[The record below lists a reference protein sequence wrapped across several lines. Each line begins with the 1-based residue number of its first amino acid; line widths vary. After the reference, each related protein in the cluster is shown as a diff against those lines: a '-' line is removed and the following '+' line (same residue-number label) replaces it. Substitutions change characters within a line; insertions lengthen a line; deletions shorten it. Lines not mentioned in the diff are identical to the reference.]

1 MNAILIAMVLL
12 GQGAFVVRDTLPN
25 GLVVAVARKE
35 GLPLFRAILAF
46 RAGALYDPEG
56 KAGTAYILK
65 DLFEQGPEGMTSTE
79 LAYAIEGLGGEIGAR
94 VSYNDLRIS
103 LGVLSAHADSALSIL
118 SRVAERP
125 AFRPED
131 FQKLK
136 RRALSRLQQVYSD
149 PNRVVNRHFRKALYG
164 DHPLGRPIE
173 GDESSLEAITL
184 EDVRDFY
191 DRFCSPNNAVLV
203 IVSDVDQAKV
213 LEMVRRH
220 FSNWAPGNVEVP
232 SVPSPSPVKGKY
244 VEVIDM
250 DVNQSYIS
258 LGHLGLRRSN
268 PDYNGVRIMN
278 YILGGG
284 AFASR
289 FFKIVRNERG
299 LAYSA
304 YSYFEAGSRFPGYF
318 IAHLETS
325 VDNTS
330 DAVDLVIK
338 LIRDMKD
345 KGVKS
350 EELEDAKAY
359 FKGSLPRMTETYDR
373 LAHAILF
380 GELQG
385 LPDRYWEKD
394 VEEIQNMSVDY
405 VGEMA
410 RKYLDPEN
418 FVLVIVSDT
427 SKLKLEIP
435 GVSPE
440 EIHYVEIK

>member
-1 MNAILIAMVLL
+1 MNALLLALVLC
-12 GQGAFVVRDTLPN
+12 GQGTFIVRDTLPN
-25 GLVVAVARKE
+25 GLVVVAARKE
-35 GLPLFRAILAF
+35 GLPLFRALLAF
-46 RAGALYDPEG
+46 RAGALYDPAG

-65 DLFEQGPEGMTSTE
+65 DLFQQGPEGMTSTE
-79 LAYAIEGLGGEIGAR
+79 LAYAIEGLGGEIGSR

-103 LGVLSAHADSALSIL
+103 LGVLSPHADSALSIL
-118 SRVAERP
+118 ARVVSKP
-125 AFRPED
+125 ALRPED

-149 PNRVVNRHFRKALYG
+149 PNRVVSRHFRRALYG
-164 DHPLGRPIE
+164 EHPLGRPIE
-173 GDESSLEAITL
+173 GDESSLEALTL

-191 DRFCSPNNAVLV
+191 ERFCYPNNAVLI
-203 IVSDVDQAKV
+203 IVSDIEQSKV
-213 LEMVRRH
+213 IEMVRRH
-220 FSNWAPGNVEVP
+220 FGEWAPGKVKIPEI
-232 SVPSPSPVKGKY
+232 PSPRPVEGKY
-244 VEVIDM
+244 VEIIDM

-258 LGHLGLRRSN
+258 LGHLGLRRSD

-289 FFKIVRNERG
+289 FFKIVRNEKG

-304 YSYFEAGSRFPGYF
+304 YSYFEAGSKFPGYF

-325 VDNTS
+325 VDNTN
-330 DAVDLVIK
+330 DAVGLVLN
-338 LIRDMKD
+338 LIRDMKR
-345 KGVKS
+345 KGVKK
-350 EELEDAKAY
+350 EELDDARAY

-373 LAHAILF
+373 LADAILF

-385 LPDRYWEKD
+385 LPDMYWEKD
-394 VEEIQNMSVDY
+394 VEEIQKMDVDY
-405 VGEMA
+405 VNEMA

-427 SKLKLEIP
+427 SKLRLEIP
-435 GVSPE
+435 GISPE
-440 EIHYVEIK
+440 EVHYGEIR